1 MTNYSQEKI
10 IIFGAPQKN
19 MRRLLL
25 YFNIFSCGLFTLT
38 NGTGI
43 ASYADDDT
51 LYANENTRCKF
62 IKQLEE
68 LSSFQIKK

>member
-25 YFNIFSCGLFTLT
+25 YFNIFSCGLFILT

-51 LYANENTRCKF
+51 LYAIGRTF
-62 IKQLEE
+62 
-68 LSSFQIKK
+68 